1 MKNKIFILF
10 ISFLVIFISF
20 VAIGPVSHAT
30 GLYKVTFIE
39 NGLPSGANW
48 SISINNQ
55 VYYSTNNTIIIQLSN
70 GNYTFKVSDETG
82 YTAYPSSGTI
92 IVNGTNVTQNI
103 QYVFNSQAKIIG
115 TIQLNPNGATEL
127 LQYNPRNNYLYAG
140 FWKSNIIYVINT
152 LTQQVQTSITL
163 PSNINF
169 MLVLPNNKLYVLSS
183 DANTIYVIDPSSNQ
197 IINSI
202 SIPSDS
208 EGLVYDNSRNSID
221 FYSNSNGLY
230 GYNLDAQSV
239 SLITN
244 KINNLYVSGGGY
256 SGWDFYQSNF
266 VVNGN
271 YVFFMKDEGWYVN
284 TYYYSFR
291 TDSVSQINS
300 QWIGSYP
307 FYPQYN
313 FISIYPNQYMFGTG
327 GLNNIVYN
335 MQTNT
340 VKVISS
346 GGYGQSAVYDPQNGL
361 IYFDNGNVF
370 NPITNTVIYTISGL
384 SKGYGTLVFDPS
396 NGYIYDAQ
404 NGYIAIINPNTY
416 TIYQVNFQENGLN
429 NQGWSVTLNG
439 QTQYSFSN
447 LIVFT
452 VPKGT
457 YYYSVSKIAGYMVD
471 PVDGYITITS
481 STPLTTI
488 NINYTLIP
496 SDNYLITFIE
506 SGLPNGTTWSVT
518 FNNQIQYNNGISI
531 EFYAP
536 NGTYNYS
543 AMSSNSSYH
552 TISGKVIV
560 KGNTNIIINFNSG
573 NPNTSGGGLNWYDSL
588 TSMEMAMLWATVFSL
603 IIGLITFLFYVKS
616 EKHKER
622 MSKSEKRKRAKKRR
636 R

>member
-1 MKNKIFILF
+1 MKNKIFIIF
-10 ISFLVIFISF
+10 ISFLVIFMSF

-30 GLYKVTFIE
+30 GLYKVAFIE
-39 NGLPSGANW
+39 NGLPSGTNW

-70 GNYTFKVSDETG
+70 GSYTFTVSDETG
-82 YTAYPSSGTI
+82 YIAYPSSGTI

-115 TIQLNPNGATEL
+115 TIQLNPGGATEL

-140 FWKSNIIYVINT
+140 IWHSNIIYVINT

-163 PSNINF
+163 PNNINT

-183 DANTIYVIDPSSNQ
+183 VANTIYVVDLSSNQ
-197 IINSI
+197 VINDI

-208 EGLVYDNSRNSID
+208 EGLVYDNSNTIY
-221 FYSNSNGLY
+221 FYSSVNGGGLY
-230 GYNLDAQSV
+230 GYNLVAQSV

-244 KINNLYVSGGGY
+244 KINNLYTGS
-256 SGWDFYQSNF
+256 WDFFYQSDF
-266 VVNGN
+266 IIVGD
-271 YVFFMKDEGWYVN
+271 YVFFVQGLTSSTDHDYIN
-284 TYYYSFR
+284 YYSFR
-291 TDSVSQINS
+291 TDSVFNIYSEHAPM
-300 QWIGSYP
+300 GDLA
-307 FYPQYN
+307 YN
-313 FISIYPNQYMFGTG
+313 FISIYPNLYMFTTYPY
-327 GLNNIVYN
+327 GLSNLVYN
-335 MQTNT
+335 MQTTTAKILGN
-340 VKVISS
+340 SL
-346 GGYGQSAVYDPQNGL
+346 YGLSAVYDPQNGL
-361 IYFDNGNVF
+361 IYFDGGNVF
-370 NPITNTVIYTISGL
+370 NPITNTVIYTIQGL
-384 SKGYGTLVFDPS
+384 SQGYGTLAFDPS

-416 TIYQVNFQENGLN
+416 TTYQVNFQENGLN
-429 NQGWSVTLNG
+429 NRGWSVTLNG

-471 PVDGYITITS
+471 PIDGYITITS
-481 STPLTTI
+481 NNPLTTI
-488 NINYTLIP
+488 NINYTFIP

-518 FNNQIQYNNGISI
+518 FNNQIKYSNGISI

-552 TISGKVIV
+552 PISGKVII
-560 KGNTNIIINFNSG
+560 KGNTNLEISFNSG
-573 NPNTSGGGLNWYDSL
+573 NSSTSGGGLNWFNSL
-588 TSMEMAMLWATVFSL
+588 TSLELAMLWATILSL
-603 IIGLITFLFYVKS
+603 IIALITFLFYVKS

-622 MSKSEKRKRAKKRR
+622 ESKKKNKKTKKRR